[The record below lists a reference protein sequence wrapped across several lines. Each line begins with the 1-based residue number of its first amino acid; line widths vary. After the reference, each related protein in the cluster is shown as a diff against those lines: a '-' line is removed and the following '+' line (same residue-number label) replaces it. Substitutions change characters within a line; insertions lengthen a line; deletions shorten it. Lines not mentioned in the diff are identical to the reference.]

1 MSLIPVLRR
10 QRQIDLCEFKSSM
23 LYMVSSRTAKAM
35 LKRRRRRR
43 KRRKKRRKRR
53 NKGKKEEEMF
63 KETMVSIY
71 MGWNVHV
78 WVQFPAERGRGHQIS
93 RSWS

>member
-35 LKRRRRRR
+35 LKRRRRCLR
-43 KRRKKRRKRR
+43 KP
-53 NKGKKEEEMF
+53 
-63 KETMVSIY
+63 
-71 MGWNVHV
+71 W
-78 WVQFPAERGRGHQIS
+78 
-93 RSWS
+93 